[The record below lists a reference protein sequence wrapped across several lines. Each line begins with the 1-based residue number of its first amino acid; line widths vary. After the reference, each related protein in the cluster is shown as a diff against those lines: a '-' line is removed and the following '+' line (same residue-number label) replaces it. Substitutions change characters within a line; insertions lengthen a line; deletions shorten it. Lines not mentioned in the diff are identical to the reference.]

1 MRAVTIEGEQAQLSA
16 AGCCGR
22 ASVSRVT
29 LAVVED
35 QPLYRDLLTAALRSH
50 PSVEVV
56 VSAGSVAETRTL
68 INARRGESEEY
79 PIDVLIVDLELPDGN
94 GVGLAVQLRREHPGL
109 GVVVLSSKEMLDV
122 VEALPEHQRRPWS
135 YLHKASASN
144 LERLLQVIWASLRG
158 VAVIDSAFTPSPV
171 EADPSKLRR
180 LSARQLEVLALV
192 ADGLTNEAI
201 ATRLDLSLS
210 SVVNHLGSV
219 YQRLELPA
227 DANPRVAATLAY
239 LSHLGVTAPDG
250 PTRRGE

>member
-1 MRAVTIEGEQAQLSA
+1 MRTV
-16 AGCCGR
+16 
-22 ASVSRVT
+22 RVR

-35 QPLYRDLLTAALRSH
+35 QPLYRDLLTAALRTH

-56 VSAGSVAETRTL
+56 ISAGSVTETRAL
-68 INARRGESEEY
+68 LEAARAGVTEY

-94 GVGLAVQLRREHPGL
+94 GAGLAVQLRRQSPGL

-122 VEALPEHQRRPWS
+122 VEALPEHHRRPWS

-144 LERLLQVIWASLRG
+144 LERLIQVIWASLRG
-158 VAVIDSAFTPSPV
+158 VPVIDPAFTSASTTAAPSPV
-171 EADPSKLRR
+171 TR

-201 ATRLDLSLS
+201 AERLALSAS
-210 SVVNHLGSV
+210 SVVNHLGAV
-219 YQRLELPA
+219 YQRLELPR

-239 LSHLGVTAPDG
+239 LKHLGLASADG
-250 PTRRGE
+250 LTGSGV